1 MTFGMTP
8 SGHCDAF
15 AIFTV
20 GIIDEL
26 GSGNLGFL
34 PKLKPG
40 ESAEGIVW
48 QEKRMPNKKILI
60 ILFISLFYRIAKT
73 LASTSSET

>member
-15 AIFTV
+15 AILTV

-40 ESAEGIVW
+40 EPAEGIV
-48 QEKRMPNKKILI
+48 
-60 ILFISLFYRIAKT
+60 
-73 LASTSSET
+73 

>member
-15 AIFTV
+15 AILTV
-20 GIIDEL
+20 GIIDGL

-48 QEKRMPNKKILI
+48 QEKRAPSKKIYAI
-60 ILFISLFYRIAKT
+60 FFIVLFL
-73 LASTSSET
+73 